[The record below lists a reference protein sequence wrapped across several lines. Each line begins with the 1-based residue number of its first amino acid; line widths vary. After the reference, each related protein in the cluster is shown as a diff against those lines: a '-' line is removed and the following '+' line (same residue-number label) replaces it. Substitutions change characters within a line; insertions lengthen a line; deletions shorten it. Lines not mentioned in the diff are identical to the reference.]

1 MLPVNITD
9 DTVTAVA
16 GKLSGGA
23 RPGGTDLVSLQ
34 YWILRFGS
42 ISGELRLIVGDFT
55 EWLGNWRTPWA
66 AYRALMSSRLIVVD
80 KQIGI
85 RLVRLGET
93 WRRMIAKCLLWVLTQ
108 EAKSACGTV
117 QLDRGV

>member
-1 MLPVNITD
+1 MNTGWP
-9 DTVTAVA
+9 
-16 GKLSGGA
+16 
-23 RPGGTDLVSLQ
+23 
-34 YWILRFGS
+34 RFGA
-42 ISGELRLIVGDFT
+42 ISGELRLIVGNFT

-93 WRRMIAKCLLWVLTQ
+93 WRRMIAKCLLQ
-108 EAKSACGTV
+108 ETRQESKAACGTA
-117 QLDRGV
+117 QLAGVVEAGI